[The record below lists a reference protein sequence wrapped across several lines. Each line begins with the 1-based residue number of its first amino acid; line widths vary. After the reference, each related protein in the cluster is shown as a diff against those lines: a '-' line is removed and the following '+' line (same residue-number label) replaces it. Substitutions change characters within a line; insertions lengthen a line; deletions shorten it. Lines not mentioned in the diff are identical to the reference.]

1 MKITQIMVQL
11 SKQVSNGNYG
21 NEKVEGQWLAALEPG
36 DDPIGC
42 MQVLLDRGREQL
54 LHHLSHSENRQVR
67 LAVNPPPRFCETCRQ
82 PLADS
87 EEYEHE
93 NCRDKRMERQ
103 RHESEERRRQ
113 RELAPA
119 GMSDTRD
126 LPDDHDE
133 HDEDEGPF

>member
-1 MKITQIMVQL
+1 MRVIQIMVQM

-54 LHHLSHSENRQVR
+54 LHHLSHSENRNVR
-67 LAVNPPPRFCETCRQ
+67 LAVNPAPRLCETCRQ

-93 NCRDKRMERQ
+93 GCREARMEQQ
-103 RHESEERRRQ
+103 RRESEERRRH

-119 GMSDTRD
+119 GV
-126 LPDDHDE
+126 PDDHESRNDDD
-133 HDEDEGPF
+133 DEDPF